1 MENDR
6 VERVFALYGK
16 LIMSL
21 AYTYLHDMAE
31 AEDILQ
37 DTLVKYI
44 LRAEEFNDGQHEK
57 LWLLNVAANLCRNRL
72 KQKKRVTDELPED
85 FPGEGIPE
93 DSLDLMRAVSS
104 LPLKYREVVHL
115 FYYDDMPAA
124 DIAGVLEKPEATVR
138 SLLSRAR
145 KMLREKLGQADGG
158 I

>member
-6 VERVFALYGK
+6 AERVFALYGK

-31 AEDILQ
+31 AEDVLQ
-37 DTLVKYI
+37 DVLVKYL

-72 KQKKRVTDELPED
+72 KQKKRVMDELPED

-93 DSLDLMRAVSS
+93 DSLDLLRAVSA
-104 LPLKYREVVHL
+104 LPVKYRDVVHL
-115 FYYDDMPAA
+115 FYYDDMTTA
-124 DIAGVLEKPEATVR
+124 DIAGVLEKPESTVR
-138 SLLSRAR
+138 SLLHRAR
-145 KMLREKLGQADGG
+145 KMLKETLGPAYGG
-158 I
+158 L

>member
-1 MENDR
+1 MENER

-21 AYTYLHDMAE
+21 AYTYLHDMSE

-44 LRAEEFNDGQHEK
+44 LRKEEFNDSRHEK
-57 LWLLNVAANLCRNRL
+57 LWLLHVAANLCRNKL
-72 KQKKRVTDELPED
+72 KQKKRVMDELPED

-93 DSLDLMRAVSS
+93 DSLDLMRAVSA

-124 DIAGVLEKPEATVR
+124 DIAGVLDKPESTVR
-138 SLLSRAR
+138 SLLRRAR
-145 KMLREKLGQADGG
+145 QMLRKTLE
-158 I
+158 